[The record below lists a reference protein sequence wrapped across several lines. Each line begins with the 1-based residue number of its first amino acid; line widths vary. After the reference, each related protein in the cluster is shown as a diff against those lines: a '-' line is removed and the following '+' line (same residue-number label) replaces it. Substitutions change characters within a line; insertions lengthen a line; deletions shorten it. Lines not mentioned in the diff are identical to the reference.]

1 MPVLIESENRYFEHM
16 EVIHDTLFVGSLDA
30 VLDKDGSEAR
40 VALLKATYEIS
51 KTGSLEIAE
60 EQQPICLVDEYLGV
74 PGHTSVIY
82 EGDGAYFKPVTDIV
96 VIGNAYAPKGK
107 NVKSFN
113 ASLSVGKISKTVAV
127 IGDRHWHYSSIFG
140 VTMSNPKS
148 FSEMLL
154 CWERAFGGTDT
165 FHKNSMKHT
174 WEKRNPVGTGF
185 RVTKSA
191 ESLDGLALPNFEDP
205 KSRIKSWKNKPIPQ
219 GFGFIGRSWMP
230 RVGYAGTYDEAWQKH
245 RMPILPLDFDYR
257 FFNSAPPGL
266 VYPGYVQGGEVVKAV
281 NLSKRGIEQFD
292 LPSLKVKF
300 SRRDRGK
307 FFEVDGILDTV
318 VFKFDENKVVLVWR
332 SKYTVLMNEAA
343 DSVVAKVVSL
353 N

>member
-1 MPVLIESENRYFEHM
+1 M
-16 EVIHDTLFVGSLDA
+16 IHDTPFVGSLDA

-40 VALLKATYEIS
+40 VVLLKATYEIS
-51 KTGSLEIAE
+51 KTGSLEIAD
-60 EQQPICLVDEYLGV
+60 EQETICSVDEYLGE
-74 PGHTSVIY
+74 PGLSSVIY

-96 VIGNAYAPKGK
+96 VTGKAYAPKGK

-113 ASLSVGKISKTVAV
+113 ASLSVGKLSKTVAV

-165 FHKNSMKHT
+165 FHKNPKKHT

-230 RVGYAGTYDEAWQKH
+230 RIQYAGTYDEAWQKH

-257 FFNSAPPGL
+257 FFNSASLGL

-281 NLSKRGIEQFD
+281 NLSKRGIEQFE

-300 SRRDRGK
+300 RGRAK
-307 FFEVDGILDTV
+307 RKPFEVDGILDTV

-332 SKYTVLMNEAA
+332 SKYTVLINEAA

>member
-1 MPVLIESENRYFEHM
+1 M
-16 EVIHDTLFVGSLDA
+16 EVIHDTPFIGSLDA

-51 KTGSLEIAE
+51 KNGSLEIAE
-60 EQQPICLVDEYLGV
+60 EQEPICFVDEYLGES
-74 PGHTSVIY
+74 GLSSVIY
-82 EGDGAYFKPVTDIV
+82 EGDGAYFKPATDIV
-96 VIGNAYAPKGK
+96 VIGKAYAPRGK

-113 ASLSVGKISKTVAV
+113 ASLSVGKLSKTVAV

-140 VTMSNPKS
+140 VTMSSPKL
-148 FSEMLL
+148 FSEMLF
-154 CWERAFGGTDT
+154 CWEKAFGGTDT
-165 FHKNSMKHT
+165 FHRNSKKYT

-230 RVGYAGTYDEAWQKH
+230 RIQYAGTYDEAWQKH

-257 FFNSAPPGL
+257 FFNSSSSDL
-266 VYPGYVQGGEVVKAV
+266 VYPGYLRGGEVVKAV
-281 NLSKRGIEQFD
+281 NLSKRGIQQFV
-292 LPSLKVKF
+292 LPCLKVKF
-300 SRRDRGK
+300 RGTAK
-307 FFEVDGILDTV
+307 RKPVGIDGRLDTV

-332 SKYTVLMNEAA
+332 SKYTVFMNETA
-343 DSVVAKVVSL
+343 DAIIAEVAFL